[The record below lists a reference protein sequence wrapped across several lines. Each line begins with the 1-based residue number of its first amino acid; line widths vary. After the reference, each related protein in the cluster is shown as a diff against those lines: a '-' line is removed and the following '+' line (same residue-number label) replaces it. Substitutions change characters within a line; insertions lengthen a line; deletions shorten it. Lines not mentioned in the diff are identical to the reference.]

1 VTYRITNQWATGFV
15 ADVSIA
21 ISAGAVNGWTLRFG
35 FPGDQAVTNG
45 WNATVTQSAAQVTA
59 TNLSWNGT
67 VSAGS
72 SVTFGLQASF
82 TGTNSAP
89 TAFTLNGTACS
100 ATA

>member
-1 VTYRITNQWATGFV
+1 
-15 ADVSIA
+15 
-21 ISAGAVNGWTLRFG
+21 
-35 FPGDQAVTNG
+35 
-45 WNATVTQSAAQVTA
+45 VTQSAAQVTA